1 MSVHRRPV
9 FDMTIVLKPPLGDLP
24 HTNGSHGAL
33 VTPDKVS
40 WLVGWVTFLC
50 DSSVFPD
57 EFAFCQ

>member
-9 FDMTIVLKPPLGDLP
+9 FDMTIVLIPPWCDLP
-24 HTNGSHGAL
+24 HTNASHGAL
-33 VTPDKVS
+33 ITPDKVS

-57 EFAFCQ
+57 EIAFCQ

>member
-9 FDMTIVLKPPLGDLP
+9 FDLTFVLKPPLGDLP

-33 VTPDKVS
+33 VTPDKVP
-40 WLVGWVTFLC
+40 WLVGLVTFLC

>member
-9 FDMTIVLKPPLGDLP
+9 FDLIFVLKPPLGDLP

-57 EFAFCQ
+57 EIAFCQ

>member
-9 FDMTIVLKPPLGDLP
+9 FDLTFVLKPPLGDLP

-57 EFAFCQ
+57 EIAFCQ

>member
-9 FDMTIVLKPPLGDLP
+9 FDLTIVLKPPLGDLP

-33 VTPDKVS
+33 VTPDKVPR
-40 WLVGWVTFLC
+40 LVGLVTFLY

-57 EFAFCQ
+57 EIAFCQ

>member
-9 FDMTIVLKPPLGDLP
+9 FGLTFVLKPPLRDLP

-33 VTPDKVS
+33 VTPDKV
-40 WLVGWVTFLC
+40 LVLVVWVTFLC

-57 EFAFCQ
+57 EIAFCQ

>member
-9 FDMTIVLKPPLGDLP
+9 FALTFVLKPPLSDLP

-33 VTPDKVS
+33 VTPDKVPR
-40 WLVGWVTFLC
+40 LVVWVTFLC

-57 EFAFCQ
+57 EIAFCQ